1 MNIVRFFTG
10 IFLFSLFLPA
20 PLPAQE
26 EVNLGFLIP
35 DRHTLAA
42 RHGAELAVLEANKR
56 GGCCG
61 KMFHL
66 IVRSVEGPW
75 GTGSKQAVSMIF
87 DYDVMAIAASLDG
100 RNAHLAEQITTKTKV
115 AFLSTW
121 STDMTL
127 SYAFVPWFF
136 RCIPDDRQQ
145 AATLINEVYR
155 KRKIR
160 DIVLIGE
167 DNYDA
172 EYAMTTF
179 VKMAGNTD
187 LPSPRKIIVRST
199 PDKELLLNAAMIP
212 EAGAYILFGTPALAA
227 SFLEAYRAKGLKG
240 AVFGTISLL
249 DDRQAHTQDWSVLQ
263 DVTVVSPGPFSSVKG
278 KAFKAKFLEEY
289 GYEPGP
295 AAAYAFDGVSVVI
308 EAIRK
313 TGTNRNRII
322 GYLSGIR
329 YEGVTGEIRF
339 DEKGNRA
346 GDAELMIIRDGHPAP
361 CPTQ

>member
-1 MNIVRFFTG
+1 MSIVRFFAG

-20 PLPAQE
+20 TLPAQE

-42 RHGAELAVLEANKR
+42 RHGAELAVLEANRR

-61 KMFHL
+61 KKFHL

-87 DYDVMAIAASLDG
+87 DYEVMAIAASLDG

-115 AFLSTW
+115 AFLSAW

-127 SYAFVPWFF
+127 SYAFVPWYF
-136 RCIPDDRQQ
+136 RCIPDDKQQ
-145 AATLINEVYR
+145 AEVLINEVYR
-155 KRKIR
+155 KKKIR
-160 DIVLIGE
+160 NVVLIGE

-172 EYAMTTF
+172 ENAIATF
-179 VKMAGNTD
+179 LKMSGNSH
-187 LPSPRKIIVRST
+187 LPAPRQVTVRST
-199 PDKELLLNAAMIP
+199 PEKELVLTAAMIP
-212 EAGAYILFGTPALAA
+212 EAGAYILFGTPALAS
-227 SFLEAYRAKGLKG
+227 SFMKVYREKGLTG
-240 AVFGTISLL
+240 PVFGTLSLL

-263 DVTVVSPGPFSSVKG
+263 DVTVVAPALSATPEAKE
-278 KAFKAKFLEEY
+278 FKEKFLKKY

-295 AAAYAFDGVSVVI
+295 AAAYAYDGINVII

-329 YEGVTGEIRF
+329 YRGVTGLIRF

-346 GDAELMIIRDGHPAP
+346 GEATLMIIRDGHPVP